1 MKGLIF
7 LCTLIL
13 TGVTL
18 WGLKDVSSDDFGST
32 EIAGA
37 AQMTIEKPKP
47 TTAASVTAAPKPTE
61 DACMIWGGFP
71 VGDLVRVRLHLKRQ
85 HLEDKVLIQDR
96 FGPERFI
103 AYLGPYDN
111 PTAARAFVK
120 QFRQQGYGTVRPIL
134 SGELSYG
141 VEIASFG
148 TRKEA
153 EAFLT
158 GKRAP
163 DMKGIKITN
172 RLGEPTGMVDL
183 VFQNLT
189 KDETLRLQ
197 LLHGHYPRTL
207 IRTCGTVTE
216 EKPL

>member
-47 TTAASVTAAPKPTE
+47 TTAASVTAAPKRTE

-103 AYLGPYDN
+103 AYLGRM
-111 PTAARAFVK
+111 TTR
-120 QFRQQGYGTVRPIL
+120 RPRER
-134 SGELSYG
+134 SSN
-141 VEIASFG
+141 SFG
-148 TRKEA
+148 SRDT
-153 EAFLT
+153 
-158 GKRAP
+158 AP
-163 DMKGIKITN
+163 CGPFFP
-172 RLGEPTGMVDL
+172 ESFPTGW
-183 VFQNLT
+183 
-189 KDETLRLQ
+189 RL
-197 LLHGHYPRTL
+197 LPSEPVKRLKRF
-207 IRTCGTVTE
+207 
-216 EKPL
+216 